1 MFVKFC
7 GLRYKQD
14 IITAIEIGVS
24 AVGFIFYN
32 KSKRY
37 ISPDKVSHFS
47 HILSGSSIAKVG
59 VFVDA
64 SVEEIKGI
72 SSTAGLDYIQIY
84 DHELI
89 PSLRGFLPLLIAYR
103 IRDAGD
109 LDRVVPPEGGDLILL
124 DSYHPVKYGGTGTP
138 FKWEYLKEFPYL
150 NRTVVAGGI
159 DQHSLP
165 ELMRTIIPF
174 GIDVSSGIEFEPGI
188 KSDSKMKS
196 LITTLKEVQHEIC
209 ATA

>member
-24 AVGFIFYN
+24 AVGFIFYK

-37 ISPDKVSHFS
+37 ISPDKASHLS
-47 HILSGSSIAKVG
+47 HILSGSPIAKVG

-64 SVEEIKGI
+64 SAEEIKGI
-72 SSTAGLDYIQIY
+72 STTAGLDYIQIY

-103 IRDAGD
+103 IRDAED
-109 LDRVVPPEGGDLILL
+109 LDRVAPPAGGDLILL
-124 DSYHPVKYGGTGTP
+124 DSYHPVQYGGTGTP
-138 FKWEYLKEFPYL
+138 FKWEYLKEFPCL

-165 ELMRTIIPF
+165 ELLRTITPY

>member
-7 GLRYKQD
+7 GLRCKQD

-24 AVGFIFYN
+24 AVGFIFYK

-37 ISPDKVSHFS
+37 VSPDKASHLS
-47 HILSGSSIAKVG
+47 HMVSGSPIAKVG

-64 SVEEIKGI
+64 SVEEIKEI
-72 SSTAGLDYIQIY
+72 SSVAGLDYIQIY

-89 PSLRGFLPLLIAYR
+89 PSLRGFLPMLIAYR
-103 IRDAGD
+103 IRNAEDIE
-109 LDRVVPPEGGDLILL
+109 RVIPPEGGDLILL
-124 DSYHPVKYGGTGTP
+124 DSYHPVQYGGTGTP
-138 FKWEYLKEFPYL
+138 FKWEYLKGFPYL
-150 NRTVVAGGI
+150 NRTVAAGGI
-159 DQHSLP
+159 DRHSLP
-165 ELMRTIIPF
+165 ELLRIITPF
-174 GIDVSSGIEFEPGI
+174 GIDVSSGIELEPGI

-196 LITTLKEVQHEIC
+196 LISTLKEVQHEIC